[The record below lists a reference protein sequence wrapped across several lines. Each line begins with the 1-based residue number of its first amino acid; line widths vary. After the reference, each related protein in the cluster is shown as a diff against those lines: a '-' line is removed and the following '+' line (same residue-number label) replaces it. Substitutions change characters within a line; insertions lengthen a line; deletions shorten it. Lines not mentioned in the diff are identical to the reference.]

1 MSITLDNIIEALKD
15 MSVADRASVAAA
27 CVGGKAKRSYKK
39 KGSDSGSVSGSET
52 KRDPTPWNNFC
63 KRVHAVVKESGGKL
77 SGPGGLKLA
86 SSIKKQYKIDTKSED
101 SFAEVTDEQITAAYE
116 ESSDAEAE
124 PTEEAP
130 VKPAAKAAEKPKA
143 AAEKPKAAAEKP
155 KAAAEKPKAAAA
167 PEKAAAAVKP
177 AGKDKKSKDP
187 VWTEEPERKVTIGKI
202 SYIWDD
208 DAEGTKFL
216 WTESDNAYAGAWI
229 NGKIDASI
237 EEPVCEE

>member
-143 AAEKPKAAAEKP
+143 AAEKPKAAA
-155 KAAAEKPKAAAA
+155 A